1 MEFAGAPAH
10 LVMGISPETS
20 LSEIRQNAEKN
31 RFEMDVEGGVA
42 IAVYRPSPGVLT
54 FTHTETPRHLRGRG
68 IASEMMRKV
77 LTNVRAQGLKVVPAC
92 PFVADY
98 MDRHPEFAD
107 LLA

>member
-1 MEFAGAPAH
+1 M
-10 LVMGISPETS
+10 SD
-20 LSEIRQNAEKN
+20 IRQNTERN
-31 RFEMDVEGGVA
+31 RFEMDVEGGTA

-54 FTHTETPRHLRGRG
+54 FTHTETPPQLRGRG

-77 LTNVRAQGLKVVPAC
+77 LSDVRAQGLKVVPAC

-98 MDRHPEFAD
+98 MDAHPEFAD

>member
-1 MEFAGAPAH
+1 
-10 LVMGISPETS
+10 
-20 LSEIRQNAEKN
+20 LSDIRQNTERN
-31 RFEMDVEGGVA
+31 RFEMDVDGGTA

-68 IASEMMRKV
+68 IGSEMMGKV
-77 LTNVRAQGLKVVPAC
+77 LTAVRAQGLKVVAAC

-107 LLA
+107 LVA